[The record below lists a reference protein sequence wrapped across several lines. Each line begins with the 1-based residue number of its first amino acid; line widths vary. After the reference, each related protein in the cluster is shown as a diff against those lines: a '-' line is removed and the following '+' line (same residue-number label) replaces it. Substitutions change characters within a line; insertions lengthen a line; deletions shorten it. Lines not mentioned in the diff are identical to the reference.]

1 MKRKVKKYAGEEG
14 SLVKGTTNVRT
25 RSDDEMAEDS
35 KFGGYGKYMPKTKSY
50 SMDDVK
56 SGLGRLLGGKSS
68 PSEDRPTSSGVED
81 YASMGKHAPAKST
94 WSGTPDIKEETT
106 TETESPK
113 GIASGF
119 KSGESKFERNDN
131 EVKMPAVKKKLTPKS
146 DSKRGSQSFPLK
158 DEGRGSQSFPI
169 GEGSKTLPGKPSDK
183 EEKPQTLP
191 GKPNTKEYYRDFSG
205 KIKEKTPDTSSFKNF
220 KDMISEGAG
229 SLGRGISNYA
239 STIKSPAQR
248 RDEEKASK
256 EKGFAKGGK
265 VSTASSRGDGIAQR
279 GKTKG
284 RIC

>member
-1 MKRKVKKYAGEEG
+1 MKTKVKKYAGGMLTDSSGNPVRSG
-14 SLVKGTTNVRT
+14 SGEPVRT
-25 RSDDEMAEDS
+25 RSADEIAEDN
-35 KFGGYGKYMPKTKSY
+35 KRPFGSYATKSP
-50 SMDDVK
+50 K
-56 SGLGRLLGGKSS
+56 
-68 PSEDRPTSSGVED
+68 PSIAEDRPMAGADD
-81 YASMGKHAPAKST
+81 YASMGKRAGATST
-94 WSGTPDIKEETT
+94 WSGEDMSPRLRASKEETEEAPT
-106 TETESPK
+106 

-131 EVKMPAVKKKLTPKS
+131 EVKMPAVKKKITPKAE
-146 DSKRGSQSFPLK
+146 SKRGSQSFPLK

-183 EEKPQTLP
+183 EEKPQNLP
-191 GKPNTKEYYRDFSG
+191 GKADAKKEYYRDFSG

-229 SLGRGISNYA
+229 ALGKGISNYA